1 MFLEER
7 EVREYKKYII
17 ERKMKPTKSAIQ
29 QCARQTE
36 QLFDLFLNLDTENA
50 LRRKKDANEKNEGI
64 KTLSFYCFNWHK
76 QSV

>member
-17 ERKMKPTKSAIQ
+17 EGKMKPTKSTIQ

-50 LRRKKDANEKNEGI
+50 LRRKKDTNEKNEGI